1 MELTRGIHILND
13 DAVATAYVLDPADSQ
28 YSKYLFESK
37 KLGRP

>member
-28 YSKYLFESK
+28 YKYLFVSK